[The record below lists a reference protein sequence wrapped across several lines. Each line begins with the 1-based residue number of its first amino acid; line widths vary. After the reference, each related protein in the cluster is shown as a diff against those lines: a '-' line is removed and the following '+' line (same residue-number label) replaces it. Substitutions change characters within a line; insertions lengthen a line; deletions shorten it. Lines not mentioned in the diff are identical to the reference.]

1 MLRPHRLAVRTVRN
15 ALRSCTLPATSHLS
29 SKPHPNIT
37 THYTIHPRG
46 ADPRWKEVNMER
58 VSEDYDVVIVG
69 GGPAGLSAAIRLQ
82 QLAQDR
88 KVEMRVVV
96 VEKAA
101 ELGNHTLS
109 GACLEPRALFEL
121 FPDLKE
127 VPLGTPV
134 TEDKFSILTPSY
146 RIPIPVLPLVLTI
159 LTMYITNYVL
169 FIDSYQ

>member
-1 MLRPHRLAVRTVRN
+1 
-15 ALRSCTLPATSHLS
+15 
-29 SKPHPNIT
+29 
-37 THYTIHPRG
+37 
-46 ADPRWKEVNMER
+46 MER

-88 KVEMRVVV
+88 EVEMRVVV

-101 ELGNHTLS
+101 ELGNHILS

-127 VPLGTPV
+127 VPMGTPV
-134 TEDKFSILTPSY
+134 TEDKFSILTPSS
-146 RIPIPVLPLVLTI
+146 RIPIPILPLVLVLLEYMSLI
-159 LTMYITNYVL
+159 LFYL
-169 FIDSYQ
+169 